1 MIEFMTPVV
10 ESVNES
16 VAVSVMVNGVVDCA
30 LILNCP
36 FGFAG
41 KLLSTKAGMVKC

>member
-10 ESVNES
+10 ESV
-16 VAVSVMVNGVVDCA
+16 AVNVMVNGVVDCA

-36 FGFAG
+36 FGSAG